1 MASLQAS
8 LKAQALHPHLD
19 ISILVSEVNRLVYES
34 SPGHFFASL
43 FYGEYQPATRVLR
56 YVNAGHNPP
65 MVLRWRNGGCEG
77 NSTGNGRHAGGCLEH
92 AEYTSA
98 AVRLEIDD
106 VLIAYT
112 DGITEAENLQDEFWG
127 QETTGKAV
135 AILSRSHPERNHPV
149 CPRRSF
155 GLF

>member
-43 FYGEYQPATRVLR
+43 FSGEYQPATRVLR

-65 MVLRWRNGGCEG
+65 MVLRWRNGGGEG
-77 NSTGNGRHAGGCLEH
+77 IARETEGKPVRAFEN

-98 AVRLEIDD
+98 RD
-106 VLIAYT
+106 
-112 DGITEAENLQDEFWG
+112 
-127 QETTGKAV
+127 
-135 AILSRSHPERNHPV
+135 
-149 CPRRSF
+149 
-155 GLF
+155 